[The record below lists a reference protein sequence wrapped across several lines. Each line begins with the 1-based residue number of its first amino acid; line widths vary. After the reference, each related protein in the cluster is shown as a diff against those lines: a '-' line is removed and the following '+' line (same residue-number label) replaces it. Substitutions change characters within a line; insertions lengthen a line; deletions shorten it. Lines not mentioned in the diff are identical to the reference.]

1 MQAGALDLCGKKM
14 LQSFSFAPLIRH
26 ARWAIIFTMAGK
38 KNKKKKA
45 KDKKNPADAS
55 KKITEN
61 RKARHKYEIMQQ
73 VECGVVLI
81 GSEVKSLREGN
92 ISLNEAYVR
101 VEKGEL
107 WLIGADIAE
116 YRQASFWN
124 HKPRRSRKLMVHRRE
139 LDKLSEKSLTQGMTL
154 VPLAMYFNARG
165 LVKVLVG
172 VCRGKKVHDKR
183 ESSKK
188 ADAKREMDRQMKSA
202 NRR

>member
-1 MQAGALDLCGKKM
+1 
-14 LQSFSFAPLIRH
+14 
-26 ARWAIIFTMAGK
+26 MAGK

-45 KDKKNPADAS
+45 ADKKKPGDAS

-61 RKARHKYEIMQQ
+61 RKARHKYEVMQQ
-73 VECGVVLI
+73 IECGVVLI

-124 HKPRRSRKLMVHRRE
+124 HKPRRSRKLMVHRKE
-139 LDKLSEKSLTQGMTL
+139 LEKLAEKSLTQGMTL

-172 VCRGKKVHDKR
+172 VCRGKKIHDKR

>member
-1 MQAGALDLCGKKM
+1 MGIPFPSFGLP
-14 LQSFSFAPLIRH
+14 LQ
-26 ARWAIIFTMAGK
+26 IFMAAK
-38 KNKKKKA
+38 KNKTKKKIA
-45 KDKKNPADAS
+45 NRKKSGDAS

-61 RKARHKYEIMQQ
+61 RKARHKYEVLQQ

-101 VEKGEL
+101 IEKGEL

-124 HKPRRSRKLMVHRRE
+124 HKPTRSRKLLVHKKE
-139 LDKLSEKSLTQGMTL
+139 FDKLSGKTFAQGMTL
-154 VPLAMYFNARG
+154 VPLSMYFNARG

-172 VCRGKKVHDKR
+172 VCKGKKTHDKR
-183 ESSKK
+183 ESNKT
-188 ADAKREMDRQMKSA
+188 ADAKREMDRQMKAA
-202 NRR
+202 NRNR

>member
-1 MQAGALDLCGKKM
+1 M
-14 LQSFSFAPLIRH
+14 
-26 ARWAIIFTMAGK
+26 
-38 KNKKKKA
+38 
-45 KDKKNPADAS
+45 
-55 KKITEN
+55 
-61 RKARHKYEIMQQ
+61 
-73 VECGVVLI
+73 
-81 GSEVKSLREGN
+81 
-92 ISLNEAYVR
+92 R

-139 LDKLSEKSLTQGMTL
+139 LQKLSEKSLTQGMTL

-172 VCRGKKVHDKR
+172 VCRGKKIHDKR
-183 ESSKK
+183 ESNKQ
-188 ADAKREMDRQMKSA
+188 ADAKREMARQMKSA

>member
-1 MQAGALDLCGKKM
+1 M
-14 LQSFSFAPLIRH
+14 
-26 ARWAIIFTMAGK
+26 TMAGK

-45 KDKKNPADAS
+45 KDKKKPADGS

-61 RKARHKYEIMQQ
+61 RKARHKYEVMQQ

-124 HKPRRSRKLMVHRRE
+124 HKPRRSRKLMVHRKE
-139 LDKLSEKSLTQGMTL
+139 LQKLSEKSLTQGMTL

-172 VCRGKKVHDKR
+172 VCRGKKIHDKR
-183 ESSKK
+183 ESNKQ
-188 ADAKREMDRQMKSA
+188 ADAKREMARQMKSA